1 MVDREHFEELVMQAL
16 DSLPAW
22 VHERLE
28 NIELIVEDRPPREDP
43 NLLGRY
49 HGVPL
54 TKRGQ
59 FHSGPT
65 FPDTITLYKRTI
77 ERVARDEENLRQVT
91 APTDEPE
98 VAHFSGITDERR
110 REIDRY

>member
-1 MVDREHFEELVMQAL
+1 MVERERFEELVLQAL
-16 DSLPAW
+16 DSLPPW

-28 NIELIVEDRPPREDP
+28 NIEVIVEERPPRGEP

-54 TKRGQ
+54 TQRGQ

-65 FPDTITLYKRTI
+65 FPDTITLYQRTI
-77 ERVARDEENLRQVT
+77 ERVAHDDEHLRQVVAHT
-91 APTDEPE
+91 VEHE
-98 VAHFSGITDERR
+98 VAHFFGIGGGRL